1 MTNSNVRSIMNRAQY
16 MTRNARKEDPAADH
30 RATLAEAL
38 RICWA
43 EADAPAAELWENMT
57 DDERTT
63 ALWTMT
69 LAEYRRRDA
78 RTTRD
83 GKPLPNLFTWVQTAT
98 RGDDLRGIMHEA
110 FIRMAYYMD
119 RDDAADG
126 TRNIGYFLRAA
137 VHTAAQYIGRQER
150 RNARALRVTED
161 EDGNRREYIID
172 NAAPTAEPI
181 APGPESAAI
190 IRDLIDR
197 AAADKLDRQI
207 IGYTGA
213 GFTTRETAAAVGIS
227 QPAVVKRLAKIRER
241 YTANA

>member
-1 MTNSNVRSIMNRAQY
+1 MTNSNVRAIMNRAQH

-43 EADAPAAELWENMT
+43 EANAPASELWENMT

-78 RTTRD
+78 RTTKD
-83 GKPLPNLFTWVQTAT
+83 GKPLPNLFTWVSNAT

-110 FIRMAYYMD
+110 FIRMCAYMD

-126 TRNIGYFLRAA
+126 SRNIGYFLRAA

-150 RNARALRVTED
+150 RNARALRVTEN
-161 EDGNRREYIID
+161 EDGTAAAYIID

-181 APGPESAAI
+181 APGPESWTI
-190 IRDLIDR
+190 TRDTIER
-197 AAADKLDRQI
+197 AAADDTDRRI
-207 IGYTGA
+207 ITA
-213 GFTTRETAAAVGIS
+213 RALGFTDKETARALGIS
-227 QPAVVKRLAKIRER
+227 QQAVNKRLQKIRER
-241 YTANA
+241 AAQ